1 MVLAPNPRKATLPEP
16 FSFETRDKAMIE
28 KKEEKIRQIIE
39 EEKKA
44 REFHAKPV
52 MKEEAVKMPAI
63 KPLATTKVEPFKL
76 AIEERCEERLAKWQE
91 GVQKELEEQRRQ
103 AYFKASDPKVLAKAP
118 FEPKPSEKPL
128 SEVGNF
134 MLHSERRA
142 REREEFD
149 VMLKKREAEM
159 EGAKREQEQRKRR
172 EEEEERNRLR
182 KEAVPKAQPIR

>member
-1 MVLAPNPRKATLPEP
+1 MPEP
-16 FSFETRDKAMIE
+16 FSFETRDKAMVE
-28 KKEEKIRQIIE
+28 KKEEKIRQILE
-39 EEKKA
+39 EERKA

-52 MKEEAVKMPAI
+52 MKEEAIKMPAI

-91 GVQKELEEQRRQ
+91 GVQKELEEQRR
-103 AYFKASDPKVLAKAP
+103 AAIFKASDPKVLTKAP

-159 EGAKREQEQRKRR
+159 EGAKRELENRKRR
-172 EEEEERNRLR
+172 EDEEERNRLR